1 MELLVL
7 ENTVGLKLPDDIDII
22 DTSNMKPCTGCAGC
36 WIVSPG
42 QCVTKDKAQNYAKN
56 LIKYDTITI
65 ISRLS
70 YGGFSYKIKRFLDR
84 CVGYL
89 GTYMHIVDNDVR
101 HTKRYE
107 HTFKLNVIFY
117 GQASEDEKETAR
129 SLVDAVCKNYYV
141 SNSNVEFVASFK
153 NAYTLVTG
161 KRVDEDLL
169 ASTDI
174 TIPKHQLEEKP
185 KNSIAIINAS
195 PKGKRAASEFYSNKL
210 IEICEKISC
219 QEFNIDKFYWSSA
232 RPINSDEIMKFT
244 MYDSIILCF
253 GLYVD
258 GMPSHIIENL
268 QRIDYYLYE
277 YMRNHTLG
285 EIGKNIKNTRLYV
298 VSNSGLLHGNQSK
311 HAIESLEYFS
321 NKVGF
326 KWGQGIG
333 IGAGP
338 LYTNP
343 HMDMFAIDEAR
354 HVYAALV
361 EFCNNILSPDDNK
374 QIKNLYTMGHMD
386 VDDYMNL
393 LNSIWEK
400 GLKKHQKI

>member
-1 MELLVL
+1 
-7 ENTVGLKLPDDIDII
+7 
-22 DTSNMKPCTGCAGC
+22 
-36 WIVSPG
+36 
-42 QCVTKDKAQNYAKN
+42 
-56 LIKYDTITI
+56 
-65 ISRLS
+65 
-70 YGGFSYKIKRFLDR
+70 
-84 CVGYL
+84 
-89 GTYMHIVDNDVR
+89 
-101 HTKRYE
+101 
-107 HTFKLNVIFY
+107 
-117 GQASEDEKETAR
+117 
-129 SLVDAVCKNYYV
+129 
-141 SNSNVEFVASFK
+141 
-153 NAYTLVTG
+153 
-161 KRVDEDLL
+161 
-169 ASTDI
+169 
-174 TIPKHQLEEKP
+174 
-185 KNSIAIINAS
+185 
-195 PKGKRAASEFYSNKL
+195 
-210 IEICEKISC
+210 
-219 QEFNIDKFYWSSA
+219 
-232 RPINSDEIMKFT
+232 MKFT